1 LITNLSPTKSD
12 NDFEET
18 KQPVEE
24 RRTSIL
30 NPKRRMTKVL
40 NDKSIPHLTNLHE
53 DPLMSGIV
61 YYSLL
66 KGEINIG
73 RKTGKPVPEIILGA
87 IGIKPNHAIIK
98 LLKNGLFELTV
109 CDAEAA
115 NTTMV
120 NGK

>member
-1 LITNLSPTKSD
+1 MIIPSKRRQ
-12 NDFEET
+12 T
-18 KQPVEE
+18 KQ
-24 RRTSIL
+24 I
-30 NPKRRMTKVL
+30 L

-66 KGEINIG
+66 KGEIHIG

-87 IGIKPNHAIIK
+87 IGIKPNHATIK

-115 NTTMV
+115 QTTMV